1 LFDLSLLIFS
11 KMLSI
16 DPYWRTSF
24 RAVEPPIPGTQ
35 SKDTKLGHRGLD
47 KLKHLRI
54 AEMWGRF
61 EEN

>member
-1 LFDLSLLIFS
+1 MI
-11 KMLSI
+11 SI
-16 DPYWRTSF
+16 DPYWRISF

-35 SKDTKLGHRGLD
+35 SKDTKLVDKGLD

>member
-1 LFDLSLLIFS
+1 MI
-11 KMLSI
+11 SI
-16 DPYWRTSF
+16 DLYWRISF

-35 SKDTKLGHRGLD
+35 SKDTKLVDKGLD